1 MKVSNYCT
9 LPQDSH
15 DREMSIQLGRKVIT
29 STPHMK
35 HEPKCPKT
43 NSKYVFM
50 LRYTILS
57 LIIILSNF
65 ENNYINSV
73 KCDEHTHRYEYDE
86 EVVLWMNT
94 VGPYV
99 NHQET
104 YNYFSLPFCRGP
116 KKEISHYHETIAEAI
131 QGVELEFSGLDMRFQ
146 VNVPEPK
153 EYCSVHLTEAD
164 AESFKYAIRNLYSYQ
179 MYLDDLPI
187 EGLIGEFKRNRD
199 NTRESYRL
207 YTHKDFK
214 ISYNKDRIV
223 GVEVIPSFPN
233 YDELQPNQELK
244 FTYTLNWIPSEIEFE
259 ERFNKYLDPAVFKP
273 RIHWFS
279 IFNSFMMVLF
289 LVGLVSMIL
298 MRTLR
303 RDYARYSRDEFDDL
317 ERDLGDE
324 YGWKQIH
331 TDVFRP
337 PSHPLLLSALVGTGY
352 QVAIVSFIVI
362 ISAIAGELYTE
373 RGSILNTG
381 IYAYAL
387 LSSVNGY
394 FGGSL
399 YSRLHGRNWIRQCL
413 VSAALLPSLVCG
425 TAFLINFI
433 AIYYHASRAIP
444 FTTMLMVA
452 SICLF
457 VILPLTILGTIIG
470 RNTNG
475 QPSNPCRVS
484 SVPRPIPE
492 KKWYME
498 PVMII
503 LLGGILPFGSISIE
517 MYFIFTSF
525 WTFKIYYV
533 YGFMLLVFFIAI
545 AVTVCVTIVCT
556 YILLNAEDY
565 RWQWTSFLT
574 GASTSLYVYL
584 YSFYYFFFK
593 TKMYGLF
600 QTTFYFGHMALFS
613 LALGIMCGAIGYV
626 GTNAFVR
633 KIYSTIHID

>member
-1 MKVSNYCT
+1 MNEIIEKPKNVSRFLNYNQFQYPQGRLT
-9 LPQDSH
+9 LD
-15 DREMSIQLGRKVIT
+15 MSSNTRLSMT
-29 STPHMK
+29 SVSFLAIK
-35 HEPKCPKT
+35 SACI
-43 NSKYVFM
+43 V
-50 LRYTILS
+50 
-57 LIIILSNF
+57 LIIIASNLG
-65 ENNYINSV
+65 NDYVGSIH
-73 KCDEHTHRYEYDE
+73 CDEHTHRYEDGE

-116 KKEISHYHETIAEAI
+116 KKDISHYHETIAEAI
-131 QGVELEFSGLDMRFQ
+131 QGVELEFSGLDMRFKR
-146 VNVPEPK
+146 NISVPV
-153 EYCSVHLTEAD
+153 EYCSVYLTSGDAD
-164 AESFKYAIRNLYSYQ
+164 QFKYAIKNLYSYQ

-187 EGLIGEFKRNRD
+187 EGLIGEYKRHD
-199 NTRESYRL
+199 NDGRESYYL
-207 YTHKDFK
+207 FTHRDFK
-214 ISYNKDRIV
+214 IGYNKDRIV
-223 GVEVIPSFPN
+223 DVDVRSANAN
-233 YDELQPNQELK
+233 YIEIQPNQQLI
-244 FTYTLNWIPSEIEFE
+244 FTYTVTWVPSNVEFKN
-259 ERFNKYLDPAVFKP
+259 RFDKYLDPAVFKP

-337 PSHPLLLSALVGTGY
+337 PSHPLLFSALVGTGY
-352 QVAIVSFIVI
+352 QVVAVSFIVI
-362 ISAIAGELYTE
+362 IAAIAGELYTE
-373 RGSILNTG
+373 RGSILSTG
-381 IYAYAL
+381 IFAYAL
-387 LSSVNGY
+387 LSPINGY

-399 YSRLHGRNWIRQCL
+399 YVQLRGRNWIKQCL
-413 VSAALLPSLVCG
+413 VSAAFLPSLVCG
-425 TAFLINFI
+425 TVFLINFI

-444 FTTMLMVA
+444 FGTMVSVA
-452 SICLF
+452 AICLF
-457 VILPLTILGTIIG
+457 IILPLTLLGTIVG
-470 RNTNG
+470 RNTRG
-475 QPSNPCRVS
+475 QIENPCRTS

-498 PVMII
+498 PSVII

-525 WTFKIYYV
+525 WTLEIYYV

-545 AVTVCVTIVCT
+545 AVTICVTIVCT

-565 RWQWTSFLT
+565 RW
-574 GASTSLYVYL
+574 
-584 YSFYYFFFK
+584 
-593 TKMYGLF
+593 
-600 QTTFYFGHMALFS
+600 
-613 LALGIMCGAIGYV
+613 
-626 GTNAFVR
+626 
-633 KIYSTIHID
+633 

>member
-1 MKVSNYCT
+1 MSNLIRWT
-9 LPQDSH
+9 ETKIKSTN
-15 DREMSIQLGRKVIT
+15 RKQKQNARQHSQTT
-29 STPHMK
+29 S
-35 HEPKCPKT
+35 KCI
-43 NSKYVFM
+43 NLVQF
-50 LRYTILS
+50 TILA
-57 LIIILSNF
+57 LIIIFSNF
-65 ENNYINSV
+65 GNKFINEAN
-73 KCDEHTHRYEYDE
+73 CDEHTHRYLIGE

-116 KKEISHYHETIAEAI
+116 KREISHYHETIAEAI
-131 QGVELEFSGLDMRFQ
+131 QGVELEFSGIDMRFKID
-146 VNVPEPK
+146 VPEPE
-153 EYCSVHLTEAD
+153 EYCSVHLTAAD

-187 EGLIGEFKRNRD
+187 EGLIGEFNPNKGDKGSYSLYNHRD
-199 NTRESYRL
+199 
-207 YTHKDFK
+207 F
-214 ISYNKDRIV
+214 IIGYNNDRIV
-223 GVEVIPSFPN
+223 EVVVNSSFVAN
-233 YDELQPNQELK
+233 AQTEPNQDIK
-244 FTYTLNWIPSEIEFE
+244 FTYTLKWVPSDIKFQD
-259 ERFNKYLDPAVFKP
+259 RFNKYLDPTVFKP

-303 RDYARYSRDEFDDL
+303 RDYARYARDEFDDL
-317 ERDLGDE
+317 ERDLGDD

-337 PSHPLLLSALVGTGY
+337 PPYPLLLSALVGTGY
-352 QVAIVSFIVI
+352 QVAVVSFVVI

-399 YSRLHGRNWIRQCL
+399 YSRLRGRNWIKQCL

-425 TAFLINFI
+425 TAFMINFI

-444 FTTMLMVA
+444 FTTMLSVA
-452 SICLF
+452 AICLF
-457 VILPLTILGTIIG
+457 IITPLTLLGTIFG
-470 RNTNG
+470 RNTRG
-475 QPSNPCRVS
+475 QPNDPTRVVP
-484 SVPRPIPE
+484 VPRPIPE

-498 PVMII
+498 PSMII

-533 YGFMLLVFFIAI
+533 YGFMLLVFLIAV

-565 RWQWTSFLT
+565 RW
-574 GASTSLYVYL
+574 
-584 YSFYYFFFK
+584 
-593 TKMYGLF
+593 
-600 QTTFYFGHMALFS
+600 
-613 LALGIMCGAIGYV
+613 
-626 GTNAFVR
+626 
-633 KIYSTIHID
+633 

>member
-1 MKVSNYCT
+1 MIVMHSKSKSKSGHSSRIAVDYLFTLIYMVSTIHY
-9 LPQDSH
+9 H
-15 DREMSIQLGRKVIT
+15 IQHVT
-29 STPHMK
+29 
-35 HEPKCPKT
+35 
-43 NSKYVFM
+43 
-50 LRYTILS
+50 
-57 LIIILSNF
+57 
-65 ENNYINSV
+65 
-73 KCDEHTHRYEYDE
+73 CDEHTHRYTDNE

-104 YNYFSLPFCRGP
+104 YNYFSLPFCKGP
-116 KKEISHYHETIAEAI
+116 KKDISHYHETIAEAI
-131 QGVELEFSGLDMRFQ
+131 QGVELEFSGLDMQFKKDIK
-146 VNVPEPK
+146 EPL
-153 EYCSVHLTEAD
+153 EYCTVNLD
-164 AESFKYAIRNLYSYQ
+164 AEQYERFRYAIKNLYSYQ

-187 EGLIGEFKRNRD
+187 EGLIGEYKRHEANG
-199 NTRESYRL
+199 RESYYL
-207 YTHKDFK
+207 FTHRHFR
-214 ISYNKDRIV
+214 IGYNIDRIIDV
-223 GVEVIPSFPN
+223 NVTSSSD
-233 YDELQPNQELK
+233 YRELMPNQELR
-244 FTYTLNWIPSEIEFE
+244 FTYTVEWVPTNIKFKD
-259 ERFNKYLDPAVFKP
+259 RFNKYLDPAVFKP

-337 PSHPLLLSALVGTGY
+337 PSHPLLLTALIGTGY
-352 QVAIVSFIVI
+352 QVAVVSFIVI
-362 ISAIAGELYTE
+362 IAAITGELYTE
-373 RGSILNTG
+373 RGSILSTG
-381 IYAYAL
+381 IFAYAL

-399 YSRLHGRNWIRQCL
+399 YAQLRGTNWIKQSL
-413 VSAALLPSLVCG
+413 VSAALLPSIVCG
-425 TAFLINFI
+425 TVFMINFI

-444 FTTMLMVA
+444 FGTMISVA
-452 SICLF
+452 AICLF
-457 VILPLTILGTIIG
+457 IILPLTLLGTIVG

-475 QPSNPCRVS
+475 QNDDPCRVS
-484 SVPRPIPE
+484 SVPRPMPE

-498 PVMII
+498 PYVIM

-525 WTFKIYYV
+525 WTFEIYYV
-533 YGFMLLVFFIAI
+533 YGFMLLVFLIAI

-565 RWQWTSFLT
+565 RW
-574 GASTSLYVYL
+574 
-584 YSFYYFFFK
+584 
-593 TKMYGLF
+593 
-600 QTTFYFGHMALFS
+600 
-613 LALGIMCGAIGYV
+613 
-626 GTNAFVR
+626 
-633 KIYSTIHID
+633 

>member
-1 MKVSNYCT
+1 MTKKRELIYPNLVSNPKMIRIIT
-9 LPQDSH
+9 L
-15 DREMSIQLGRKVIT
+15 SIIVLVSNIGNEYLNSIT
-29 STPHMK
+29 
-35 HEPKCPKT
+35 
-43 NSKYVFM
+43 
-50 LRYTILS
+50 
-57 LIIILSNF
+57 
-65 ENNYINSV
+65 
-73 KCDEHTHRYEYDE
+73 CDEHTHRYAENE

-131 QGVELEFSGLDMRFQ
+131 QGVELEFSGLDMKFK
-146 VNVPEPK
+146 VNNSEPEK
-153 EYCSVHLTEAD
+153 YCSVQLTPKD
-164 AESFKYAIRNLYSYQ
+164 AEAFMYAIKNYYSYQ

-187 EGLIGEFKRNRD
+187 EGLIGEYKRHEREN
-199 NTRESYRL
+199 RESYYL
-207 YTHKDFK
+207 FTHRDFR
-214 ISYNKDRIV
+214 IGYNKDRIV
-223 GVEVIPSFPN
+223 DVNVSSSSN
-233 YDELQPNQELK
+233 YIELQANQELN
-244 FTYTLNWIPSEIEFE
+244 FTYTITWVPSSIEYQS
-259 ERFNKYLDPAVFKP
+259 RFDKYLDPAVFKP

-279 IFNSFMMVLF
+279 ICNSFMMVLF

-331 TDVFRP
+331 TDVFRAP
-337 PSHPLLLSALVGTGY
+337 QYPLMLSALVGTGY
-352 QVAIVSFIVI
+352 QVTIVSFIVI
-362 ISAIAGELYTE
+362 VSAIAGELYTE

-381 IYAYAL
+381 IFAYAL
-387 LSSVNGY
+387 LSPVNGY

-399 YSRLHGRNWIRQCL
+399 YIHLHGRNWIKQSL

-425 TAFLINFI
+425 TAFMINFI
-433 AIYYHASRAIP
+433 AISYHASRAIP
-444 FTTMLMVA
+444 FTTMLSVA
-452 SICLF
+452 AICLF
-457 VILPLTILGTIIG
+457 IILPLTLLGTIVG
-470 RNTNG
+470 RNTRG
-475 QPSNPCRVS
+475 PATNPCRVS

-498 PVMII
+498 PSII
-503 LLGGILPFGSISIE
+503 VLLGGILPFGSISIE

-565 RWQWTSFLT
+565 RW
-574 GASTSLYVYL
+574 
-584 YSFYYFFFK
+584 
-593 TKMYGLF
+593 
-600 QTTFYFGHMALFS
+600 
-613 LALGIMCGAIGYV
+613 
-626 GTNAFVR
+626 
-633 KIYSTIHID
+633 

>member
-1 MKVSNYCT
+1 MTSVSFLAIKSAC
-9 LPQDSH
+9 
-15 DREMSIQLGRKVIT
+15 IV
-29 STPHMK
+29 
-35 HEPKCPKT
+35 
-43 NSKYVFM
+43 
-50 LRYTILS
+50 
-57 LIIILSNF
+57 LIIIASNLG
-65 ENNYINSV
+65 NDYVGSIH
-73 KCDEHTHRYEYDE
+73 CDEHTHRYEDGE

-116 KKEISHYHETIAEAI
+116 KKDISHYHETIAEAI
-131 QGVELEFSGLDMRFQ
+131 QGVELEFSGLDMRFKR
-146 VNVPEPK
+146 NISVPV
-153 EYCSVHLTEAD
+153 EYCSVYLTSGDAD
-164 AESFKYAIRNLYSYQ
+164 QFKYAIKNLYSYQ

-187 EGLIGEFKRNRD
+187 EGLIGEYKRHD
-199 NTRESYRL
+199 NDGRESYYL
-207 YTHKDFK
+207 FTHRDFK
-214 ISYNKDRIV
+214 IGYNKDRIV
-223 GVEVIPSFPN
+223 DVDVRSANAN
-233 YDELQPNQELK
+233 YIEIQPNQQLI
-244 FTYTLNWIPSEIEFE
+244 FTYTVTWVPSNVEFKN
-259 ERFNKYLDPAVFKP
+259 RFDKYLDPAVFKP

-337 PSHPLLLSALVGTGY
+337 PSHPLLFSALVGTGY
-352 QVAIVSFIVI
+352 QVVAVSFIVI
-362 ISAIAGELYTE
+362 IAAIAGELYTE
-373 RGSILNTG
+373 RGSILSTG
-381 IYAYAL
+381 IFAYAL
-387 LSSVNGY
+387 LSPINGY

-399 YSRLHGRNWIRQCL
+399 YVQLRGRNWIKQCL
-413 VSAALLPSLVCG
+413 VSAAFLPSLVCG
-425 TAFLINFI
+425 TVFLINFI

-444 FTTMLMVA
+444 FGTMVSVA
-452 SICLF
+452 AICLF
-457 VILPLTILGTIIG
+457 IILPLTLLGTIVG
-470 RNTNG
+470 RNTRG
-475 QPSNPCRVS
+475 QIENPCRTS

-498 PVMII
+498 PSVII

-525 WTFKIYYV
+525 WTLEIYYV

-545 AVTVCVTIVCT
+545 AVTICVTIVCT

-565 RWQWTSFLT
+565 RW
-574 GASTSLYVYL
+574 
-584 YSFYYFFFK
+584 
-593 TKMYGLF
+593 
-600 QTTFYFGHMALFS
+600 
-613 LALGIMCGAIGYV
+613 
-626 GTNAFVR
+626 
-633 KIYSTIHID
+633 

>member
-1 MKVSNYCT
+1 MVVEVETGQTVLHSVTIEPCDFCCRPANSCSRCLFSSQTIDLILMSN
-9 LPQDSH
+9 LS
-15 DREMSIQLGRKVIT
+15 SIIKCKIMYIVFAILFICNIGIEPIT
-29 STPHMK
+29 FTS
-35 HEPKCPKT
+35 
-43 NSKYVFM
+43 
-50 LRYTILS
+50 
-57 LIIILSNF
+57 
-65 ENNYINSV
+65 
-73 KCDEHTHRYEYDE
+73 CDEHTHRYQDNE

-104 YNYFSLPFCRGP
+104 YNYFSMPFCRGP

-131 QGVELEFSGLDMRFQ
+131 QGVELEFSGLDMKFRSDIEKP
-146 VNVPEPK
+146 V
-153 EYCSVHLTEAD
+153 EYCSIILTADD
-164 AESFKYAIRNLYSYQ
+164 AETFKYAIKNLYSFQ

-187 EGLIGEFKRNRD
+187 EGLIGEYRRRED
-199 NTRESYRL
+199 DGRESFFL
-207 YTHKDFK
+207 FTHRDFR
-214 ISYNKDRIV
+214 IGYNGDRIV
-223 GVEVIPSFPN
+223 DVNVSSTSN
-233 YDELQPNQELK
+233 YEELTPNQKLS
-244 FTYTLNWIPSEIEFE
+244 FTYTLTWVPSNIKFDD
-259 ERFNKYLDPAVFKP
+259 RFDKYLDPAVFKP

-303 RDYARYSRDEFDDL
+303 RDYARYSRDDFDDL

-352 QVAIVSFIVI
+352 QVAVVSFIVI
-362 ISAIAGELYTE
+362 ISAIVGELYTE
-373 RGSILNTG
+373 RGSILSTG
-381 IYAYAL
+381 IFAYAL
-387 LSSVNGY
+387 LSSINGY

-399 YSRLHGRNWIRQCL
+399 YAQLSGRNWIKQCL
-413 VSAALLPSLVCG
+413 VSAALLPSIVCG

-444 FTTMLMVA
+444 FGTMLIVA
-452 SICLF
+452 AICLF
-457 VILPLTILGTIIG
+457 IILPLTLLGTIVG
-470 RNTNG
+470 RNTRGIINY
-475 QPSNPCRVS
+475 PCRVS
-484 SVPRPIPE
+484 QVPRPIPE

-498 PVMII
+498 PSIII

-533 YGFMLLVFFIAI
+533 YGFMLLVFLIAI

-565 RWQWTSFLT
+565 RW
-574 GASTSLYVYL
+574 
-584 YSFYYFFFK
+584 
-593 TKMYGLF
+593 
-600 QTTFYFGHMALFS
+600 
-613 LALGIMCGAIGYV
+613 
-626 GTNAFVR
+626 
-633 KIYSTIHID
+633 

>member
-1 MKVSNYCT
+1 MDLGVCRPPRRNPHSRPELSPMCYDRMGPCNNVSIT
-9 LPQDSH
+9 F
-15 DREMSIQLGRKVIT
+15 RKFSISDINRKQI
-29 STPHMK
+29 H
-35 HEPKCPKT
+35 
-43 NSKYVFM
+43 
-50 LRYTILS
+50 RLS
-57 LIIILSNF
+57 LILVLVLTCDFGMKTI
-65 ENNYINSV
+65 E
-73 KCDEHTHRYEYDE
+73 CDEHNHRYSDGE

-131 QGVELEFSGLDMRFQ
+131 QGVELEFSGLDIGFKQNISEPQ
-146 VNVPEPK
+146 VYCTVFLTPEK
-153 EYCSVHLTEAD
+153 TEQ
-164 AESFKYAIRNLYSYQ
+164 FRYAIKNLYSYQ

-187 EGLIGEFKRNRD
+187 EGLIGDYKRHD
-199 NTRESYRL
+199 ADASESYYL
-207 YTHKDFK
+207 FTHRDFV
-214 ISYNKDRIV
+214 IEFNNDRIV
-223 GVEVIPSFPN
+223 AVSVSSTNPN
-233 YDELQPNQELK
+233 YEKLQANQELK
-244 FTYTLNWIPSEIEFE
+244 FSYTITWLPSDVEFKD
-259 ERFNKYLDPAVFKP
+259 RFDKYLDPTVFKP

-303 RDYARYSRDEFDDL
+303 RDYARYSRDDFDDF

-337 PSHPLLLSALVGTGY
+337 PSYPLILSALVGTGY
-352 QVAIVSFIVI
+352 QVAVVSFIVI
-362 ISAIAGELYTE
+362 MSAIAGELYTE
-373 RGSILNTG
+373 RGSILETA
-381 IYAYAL
+381 IYSYAL
-387 LSSVNGY
+387 LSPINGY
-394 FGGSL
+394 FGGAL
-399 YSRLHGRNWIRQCL
+399 YAQLRGRNWIKQSL
-413 VSAALLPSLVCG
+413 ISAALLPSLVCG

-444 FTTMLMVA
+444 FTTMLIVA

-457 VILPLTILGTIIG
+457 VILPLTLVGSIVG

-475 QPSNPCRVS
+475 QVWNPCPVS
-484 SVPRPIPE
+484 TLPRPIPE

-498 PVMII
+498 PSIII

-565 RWQWTSFLT
+565 RW
-574 GASTSLYVYL
+574 
-584 YSFYYFFFK
+584 
-593 TKMYGLF
+593 
-600 QTTFYFGHMALFS
+600 
-613 LALGIMCGAIGYV
+613 
-626 GTNAFVR
+626 
-633 KIYSTIHID
+633 

>member
-1 MKVSNYCT
+1 MDHSIPCKDQESKIDKLVADKRRHNRQARTKSKLAAHSNIFKFIAI
-9 LPQDSH
+9 
-15 DREMSIQLGRKVIT
+15 IQIVLF
-29 STPHMK
+29 
-35 HEPKCPKT
+35 
-43 NSKYVFM
+43 N
-50 LRYTILS
+50 
-57 LIIILSNF
+57 IIQIS
-65 ENNYINSV
+65 
-73 KCDEHTHRYEYDE
+73 KCDEHTHRYKDNE

-131 QGVELEFSGLDMRFQ
+131 QGVELEFSGLDMKFKHDIADKTR
-146 VNVPEPK
+146 
-153 EYCSVHLTEAD
+153 YCSVHLTQEYAD
-164 AESFKYAIRNLYSYQ
+164 SFKYAIKNLYSYQ

-187 EGLIGEFKRNRD
+187 EGLIGEYKRQD
-199 NTRESYRL
+199 NGRESYYL
-207 YTHKDFK
+207 FTHRDFK
-214 ISYNKDRIV
+214 IGYNKDRIV
-223 GVEVIPSFPN
+223 DVNVSSRSDYVELES
-233 YDELQPNQELK
+233 NQELS
-244 FTYTLNWIPSEIEFE
+244 FTYSVTWVPSEVKFE
-259 ERFNKYLDPAVFKP
+259 DRFDKYLDPAVFKP

-303 RDYARYSRDEFDDL
+303 RDYARYSRDDFDDL

-331 TDVFRP
+331 TDVFRTP
-337 PSHPLLLSALVGTGY
+337 NYPLLLSALVGTGY

-381 IYAYAL
+381 LFAYAL

-399 YSRLHGRNWIRQCL
+399 YAQLHGRNWIKQSL
-413 VSAALLPSLVCG
+413 ISAALLPSLVCG
-425 TAFLINFI
+425 TVFLINFI
-433 AIYYHASRAIP
+433 AMYYHASRAIP
-444 FTTMLMVA
+444 FGTMLSVA
-452 SICLF
+452 AICLF
-457 VILPLTILGTIIG
+457 IILPLTIFGSIIG
-470 RNTNG
+470 RNTRGYTN
-475 QPSNPCRVS
+475 NPCRVS
-484 SVPRPIPE
+484 QVPRPIPE

-498 PVMII
+498 PSMIV

-565 RWQWTSFLT
+565 RW
-574 GASTSLYVYL
+574 
-584 YSFYYFFFK
+584 
-593 TKMYGLF
+593 
-600 QTTFYFGHMALFS
+600 
-613 LALGIMCGAIGYV
+613 
-626 GTNAFVR
+626 
-633 KIYSTIHID
+633 

>member
-1 MKVSNYCT
+1 MSHQMRVSG
-9 LPQDSH
+9 
-15 DREMSIQLGRKVIT
+15 SITK
-29 STPHMK
+29 SS
-35 HEPKCPKT
+35 EPKSRSINAT
-43 NSKYVFM
+43 SK
-50 LRYTILS
+50 LASNLGTIRIVTLY
-57 LIIILSNF
+57 LIVLFCNIGNEYF
-65 ENNYINSV
+65 NSV
-73 KCDEHTHRYEYDE
+73 ACDEHTHRYKVNE

-131 QGVELEFSGLDMRFQ
+131 QGVELEFSGLDMKFR
-146 VNVPEPK
+146 VDINEPEK
-153 EYCSVHLTEAD
+153 YCSVHLTPQD
-164 AESFKYAIRNLYSYQ
+164 AESFKYAIKNLYSYQ

-187 EGLIGEFKRNRD
+187 EGLIGEYKRHERD
-199 NTRESYRL
+199 NRESYYL
-207 YTHKDFK
+207 FTHRDFR
-214 ISYNKDRIV
+214 IGYNNDRIV
-223 GVEVIPSFPN
+223 DVNVSSSSNLI
-233 YDELQPNQELK
+233 ELQPNQELS
-244 FTYTLNWIPSEIEFE
+244 FTYTITWVPSSIEFQA
-259 ERFNKYLDPAVFKP
+259 RFDKYLDPAVFKP

-279 IFNSFMMVLF
+279 ICNSFMMVLF

-331 TDVFRP
+331 TDVFRG
-337 PSHPLLLSALVGTGY
+337 PSYPLILSALVGTGY

-362 ISAIAGELYTE
+362 VSAIVGELYTE

-381 IYAYAL
+381 IFAYAL

-399 YSRLHGRNWIRQCL
+399 YAQLHGRNWIKQCL

-425 TAFLINFI
+425 TAFMINFI
-433 AIYYHASRAIP
+433 AMYYHASRAIP
-444 FTTMLMVA
+444 FGTMLSVA
-452 SICLF
+452 AICLF
-457 VILPLTILGTIIG
+457 IILPLTLLGTIVG
-470 RNTNG
+470 RNTRGYIN
-475 QPSNPCRVS
+475 NPCRVS

-498 PVMII
+498 PSIII

-565 RWQWTSFLT
+565 RW
-574 GASTSLYVYL
+574 
-584 YSFYYFFFK
+584 
-593 TKMYGLF
+593 
-600 QTTFYFGHMALFS
+600 
-613 LALGIMCGAIGYV
+613 
-626 GTNAFVR
+626 
-633 KIYSTIHID
+633 

>member
-1 MKVSNYCT
+1 MGVSKYCS
-9 LPQDSH
+9 LLQNPNGEQMLS
-15 DREMSIQLGRKVIT
+15 RPKYEIT
-29 STPHMK
+29 SSTLFKK
-35 HEPKCPKT
+35 HKQCPQNT
-43 NSKYVFM
+43 SKHIFK
-50 LRYTILS
+50 LGS
-57 LIIILSNF
+57 LIIALIIVLSNF
-65 ENNYINSV
+65 GSNFIINLV
-73 KCDEHTHRYEYDE
+73 NCDEHTHRYEQGE

-131 QGVELEFSGLDMRFQ
+131 QGVELEFSGLDMRFKIDI
-146 VNVPEPK
+146 PEPK
-153 EYCSVHLTEAD
+153 EYCSVHLTAAD
-164 AESFKYAIRNLYSYQ
+164 AESFKYAIKNLYSYQ

-214 ISYNKDRIV
+214 INYNNDRIV
-223 GVEVIPSFPN
+223 DVEVVPSFPT

-244 FTYTLNWIPSEIEFE
+244 FTYTLRWIPSEIEFE
-259 ERFNKYLDPAVFKP
+259 DRFNKYLDPAVFKP

-324 YGWKQIH
+324 YGWKQVH

-352 QVAIVSFIVI
+352 QVAFVSFVVI

-444 FTTMLMVA
+444 FTTMLSVA

-457 VILPLTILGTIIG
+457 VILPLTILGTIVG

-475 QPSNPCRVS
+475 QPSNPCRIS

-498 PVMII
+498 PAMIM

-545 AVTVCVTIVCT
+545 AVTICVTIVCT

-565 RWQWTSFLT
+565 RW
-574 GASTSLYVYL
+574 
-584 YSFYYFFFK
+584 
-593 TKMYGLF
+593 
-600 QTTFYFGHMALFS
+600 
-613 LALGIMCGAIGYV
+613 
-626 GTNAFVR
+626 
-633 KIYSTIHID
+633 

>member
-1 MKVSNYCT
+1 MKHSPSFIESLSITNIIT
-9 LPQDSH
+9 IFIFL
-15 DREMSIQLGRKVIT
+15 IQLNHPTTLV
-29 STPHMK
+29 S
-35 HEPKCPKT
+35 
-43 NSKYVFM
+43 
-50 LRYTILS
+50 
-57 LIIILSNF
+57 
-65 ENNYINSV
+65 
-73 KCDEHTHRYEYDE
+73 CDEHTHRYVDGE

-116 KKEISHYHETIAEAI
+116 KKDISHYHETIAEAI
-131 QGVELEFSGLDMRFQ
+131 QGVELEFSGLDMQFKRDISL
-146 VNVPEPK
+146 K
-153 EYCSVHLTEAD
+153 EQYCSVQLTPED
-164 AESFKYAIRNLYSYQ
+164 SEKFRYAIKNLYSFQ

-187 EGLIGEFKRNRD
+187 EGLIGEYKRHEND
-199 NTRESYRL
+199 GRESYYL
-207 YTHKDFK
+207 YTQRDFR
-214 ISYNKDRIV
+214 IGYNQDRIV
-223 GVEVIPSFPN
+223 DVNVTSSVNYVEI
-233 YDELQPNQELK
+233 QPDQQLN
-244 FTYTLNWIPSEIEFE
+244 FTYTVTWIPSNVQFQD
-259 ERFNKYLDPAVFKP
+259 RFDKYLDPTVFKP

-337 PSHPLLLSALVGTGY
+337 PSHQLLFSSLVGTGY
-352 QVAIVSFIVI
+352 QVTAVSFIVI
-362 ISAIAGELYTE
+362 IAAIVGELYTE
-373 RGSILNTG
+373 RGSILSTG

-387 LSSVNGY
+387 LAPVSGY

-399 YSRLHGRNWIRQCL
+399 YARLRGRNWIKQSL

-425 TAFLINFI
+425 TVFLINFI

-444 FTTMLMVA
+444 FGTMISVA
-452 SICLF
+452 AICLF
-457 VILPLTILGTIIG
+457 VIMPLTLMGSIVG
-470 RNTNG
+470 RNTRG
-475 QPSNPCRVS
+475 QIENPCRTS
-484 SVPRPIPE
+484 TVPRPIPE

-498 PVMII
+498 PGIII

-565 RWQWTSFLT
+565 RW
-574 GASTSLYVYL
+574 
-584 YSFYYFFFK
+584 
-593 TKMYGLF
+593 
-600 QTTFYFGHMALFS
+600 
-613 LALGIMCGAIGYV
+613 
-626 GTNAFVR
+626 
-633 KIYSTIHID
+633 

>member
-1 MKVSNYCT
+1 MSNHNVGKFISENMTTKHKVATLKLASKQRTISILALSIFVIISNVGNDY
-9 LPQDSH
+9 LNP
-15 DREMSIQLGRKVIT
+15 
-29 STPHMK
+29 
-35 HEPKCPKT
+35 
-43 NSKYVFM
+43 
-50 LRYTILS
+50 
-57 LIIILSNF
+57 
-65 ENNYINSV
+65 IN
-73 KCDEHTHRYEYDE
+73 CDEHTHRYKENE

-131 QGVELEFSGLDMRFQ
+131 QGVELEFSGLDMKFK
-146 VNVPEPK
+146 VNVDEPEK
-153 EYCSVHLTEAD
+153 YCSVQLSPKD
-164 AESFKYAIRNLYSYQ
+164 AEAFKYAIKNLYSYQ

-187 EGLIGEFKRNRD
+187 EGLIGEYKRHERD
-199 NTRESYRL
+199 NRESYYL
-207 YTHKDFK
+207 FTHRDFR
-214 ISYNKDRIV
+214 IGYNKDRIV
-223 GVEVIPSFPN
+223 DVNVSSSSNFV
-233 YDELQPNQELK
+233 ELQANQELS
-244 FTYTLNWIPSEIEFE
+244 FTYTITWVPSNIEFQS
-259 ERFNKYLDPAVFKP
+259 RFDKYLDPAVFKP

-279 IFNSFMMVLF
+279 ICNSFMMVLF

-337 PSHPLLLSALVGTGY
+337 PSYPLILSALVGTGY

-362 ISAIAGELYTE
+362 VSAIAGELYTE

-381 IYAYAL
+381 IFAYAL

-399 YSRLHGRNWIRQCL
+399 YAQLHGRNWIKQCL

-425 TAFLINFI
+425 TAFMINFI

-444 FTTMLMVA
+444 FTTMLSVA
-452 SICLF
+452 AICLF
-457 VILPLTILGTIIG
+457 IILPLTLLGTIIG
-470 RNTNG
+470 RNTRG
-475 QPSNPCRVS
+475 QTNNPCRVS

-498 PVMII
+498 PSII
-503 LLGGILPFGSISIE
+503 VLLGGILPFGSISIE

-565 RWQWTSFLT
+565 RW
-574 GASTSLYVYL
+574 
-584 YSFYYFFFK
+584 
-593 TKMYGLF
+593 
-600 QTTFYFGHMALFS
+600 
-613 LALGIMCGAIGYV
+613 
-626 GTNAFVR
+626 
-633 KIYSTIHID
+633 